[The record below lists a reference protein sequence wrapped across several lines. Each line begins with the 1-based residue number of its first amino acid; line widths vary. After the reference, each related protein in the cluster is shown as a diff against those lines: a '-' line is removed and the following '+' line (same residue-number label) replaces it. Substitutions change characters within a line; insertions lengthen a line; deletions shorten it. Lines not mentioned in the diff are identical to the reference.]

1 MLEYKN
7 WSLIMIREIVKP
19 KNSNLVIN
27 IPNEYIGQGYKTSK
41 KNIRISMETIVPKI
55 FSSLSKSSKS

>member
-1 MLEYKN
+1 
-7 WSLIMIREIVKP
+7 MIREIVKP